1 MKIHLDIDCTPE
13 EARAFLGLPDV
24 APMQDALMAELQK
37 RMMANLQAMEPEQ
50 LFKTWLPAGLQGWEQ
65 LQKAFWTQM
74 SAAGRDTRPGD
85 KSAGDKKEGTR

>member
-1 MKIHLDIDCTPE
+1 MKIHLDVDCTPE
-13 EARAFLGLPDV
+13 EARSFLGLPDV
-24 APMQDALMAELQK
+24 APMQEALMAELQK

-74 SAAGRDTRPGD
+74 SSG
-85 KSAGDKKEGTR
+85 AGDKKEGKQ

>member
-1 MKIHLDIDCTPE
+1 MKIHVDVECTPE

-24 APMQDALMAELQK
+24 GPMQEALMAELQK

-74 SAAGRDTRPGD
+74 GNRGPD
-85 KSAGDKKEGTR
+85 KSEGKQ

>member
-24 APMQDALMAELQK
+24 APMQEALMAELQK

-74 SAAGRDTRPGD
+74 STGSRDKT
-85 KSAGDKKEGTR
+85 EGTD